1 MTSNYLVNVYY
12 GSTVIFS
19 GMFTT
24 DTSGLVQSFYETD
37 SGDSSIDRLYATGYS
52 YSTPVMTGT
61 TDNVF
66 NTSYTYDTGFGE
78 YLTTDNVFSSSGM
91 AVSVD
96 QNSLINTYFN
106 DSNGVNIDY
115 LVLQFYVTYSNFG
128 TMSNIF
134 YVSCYEGTS
143 TYLNSYSYTYTVT
156 AADTPCFN
164 EGTKILCLNKNFEE
178 KYVPIEK
185 LRKGD
190 IVKSYKHG
198 YRKIDLIGKGIMIN
212 NSNIN
217 NNRMYKMIKTEKNGL
232 IKDLLI
238 TGGHSILVDD
248 LGSLKEENEKIIG
261 EVKID
266 DKYLLLASVSKDFI
280 KIKENKEFTYYHFVL
295 ENNGDDN
302 ERFGVWANGILTE
315 TTSRNHFV
323 NHKYT
328 LI

>member
-1 MTSNYLVNVYY
+1 MTSNYSVNVYSD
-12 GSTVIFS
+12 STKTNLIFS
-19 GMFTT
+19 GTFTT
-24 DTSGLVQSFYETD
+24 DTSTGLVQSFYETD
-37 SGDSSIDRLYATGYS
+37 VDNSSTTSVLRYVGSSDSTNNTNDNIYYSSTGYFS
-52 YSTPVMTGT
+52 SNGAAVDVDSESKIYSLAVSELGIYINYMILQYYPYSFDGNSATNYVYLNGTDTGT
-61 TDNVF
+61 GT
-66 NTSYTYDTGFGE
+66 NTSTFTYH
-78 YLTTDNVFSSSGM
+78 
-91 AVSVD
+91 
-96 QNSLINTYFN
+96 
-106 DSNGVNIDY
+106 
-115 LVLQFYVTYSNFG
+115 
-128 TMSNIF
+128 
-134 YVSCYEGTS
+134 
-143 TYLNSYSYTYTVT
+143 TYTVT

-232 IKDLLI
+232 IKDLLV

-315 TTSRNHFV
+315 TTSKNHFV

-328 LI
+328 LL

>member
-1 MTSNYLVNVYY
+1 MTSNYSVNVYN
-12 GSTVIFS
+12 GSTLIFS
-19 GMFTT
+19 GTFTT
-24 DTSGLVQSFYETD
+24 ETSTGVVQSFYETD
-37 SGDSSIDRLYATGYS
+37 VDDISTTNVLLHVGSYSSTFGDNDNIYYSSTGY
-52 YSTPVMTGT
+52 
-61 TDNVF
+61 
-66 NTSYTYDTGFGE
+66 
-78 YLTTDNVFSSSGM
+78 FS
-91 AVSVD
+91 
-96 QNSLINTYFN
+96 
-106 DSNGVNIDY
+106 SNGVAV
-115 LVLQFYVTYSNFG
+115 LVDSGSEINSLF
-128 TMSNIF
+128 
-134 YVSCYEGTS
+134 
-143 TYLNSYSYTYTVT
+143 NSYYGSDITYMILYNNSYGPNVATYIYLQGTDVSDANFTYRYAVT
-156 AADTPCFN
+156 ADDAPCFN
-164 EGTKILCLNKNFEE
+164 EGTKILCLNKNFGE

-232 IKDLLI
+232 IKDLLV

-315 TTSRNHFV
+315 TTSKNHFV

-328 LI
+328 LL